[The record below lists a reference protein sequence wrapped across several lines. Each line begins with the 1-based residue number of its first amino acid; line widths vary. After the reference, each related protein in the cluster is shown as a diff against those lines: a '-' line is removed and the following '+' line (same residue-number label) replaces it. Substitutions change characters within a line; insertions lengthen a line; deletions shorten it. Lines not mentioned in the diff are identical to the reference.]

1 MRNISTKLAAAKP
14 PDFEKGTDMFCRP
27 KRGSATRHLFVG
39 NCGPA
44 VGLTESQVQHYFECT
59 GAEGVTI
66 PVPAAGSSS
75 HVFVTY
81 RSIAEAKAVL
91 EALSAKPPAE
101 LGNRKLVVKY
111 ADVKADQHADEVFIS
126 P

>member
-1 MRNISTKLAAAKP
+1 M
-14 PDFEKGTDMFCRP
+14 
-27 KRGSATRHLFVG
+27 G

-44 VGLTESQVQHYFECT
+44 VGLTESQVQQYFKST
-59 GAEGVTI
+59 GAEAVSI

-81 RSIAEAKAVL
+81 KSIAEAKAVL
-91 EALSAKPPAE
+91 EALVVKPPAE

-111 ADVKADQHADEVFIS
+111 AAVKADEQTDKVHMH
-126 P
+126 PHRYP